1 MIPHDSKQAQKNKT
15 QIEDKKERQEQINKG
30 IVVNEKGTQSG
41 MMRLLRE
48 KRKDVADPMGLV

>member
-1 MIPHDSKQAQKNKT
+1 MIPDDSKQAQKNKT